1 MSSLAPVYWVIGT
14 IAVRGISLAALA
26 VRLRWR
32 QRHQEMRAR
41 MALDIVHS
49 LAPGGRIEERCADGT
64 WLRVSA
70 GPINCAE
77 CKHGQS

>member
-32 QRHQEMRAR
+32 QRHQEMCP
-41 MALDIVHS
+41 MP
-49 LAPGGRIEERCADGT
+49 LADDRRCARVWRWTSYVRSPREGMLRNDVGT
-64 WLRVSA
+64 
-70 GPINCAE
+70 GP
-77 CKHGQS
+77 GSG